1 MNRSNSKHITA
12 VKVKDVGMSSI
23 VIKRCVLTNA
33 YYLMIP
39 LFVERDDLAAPDRK
53 SLRRMDM
60 TFINP
65 AARYTRVHVLIP
77 LTQELSD
84 LIRNLS
90 SANSVW
96 LATEHPTVSSV
107 KYDAFAQWKDR
118 VFGYLGAY
126 LQRADSDVWIENEN
140 DYYGLLLRRN
150 NIRKALGSNKRC
162 KFRGKST
169 TTNTYSYVKRTAV
182 GNYAYIDRYTVLH
195 RLYIFS
201 YGENQ

>member
-1 MNRSNSKHITA
+1 
-12 VKVKDVGMSSI
+12 MSSI